1 MAKLSMKIQH
11 TGSLLFVLAN
21 GMKVALA
28 ELPAPSTHRHRTTRI
43 RMNNEN
49 NRGKTC
55 SDNDLNTQGV
65 QDNAECW
72 PDRTSSVTQTNKELR
87 GWGYYSPGIS
97 CPAGYEKRCSAT
109 GTADVSGFTF
119 QFPLLE
125 SETGIGCCPT
135 GYTCKFD
142 WDADHAHTC
151 YSIATTGSFP
161 AVFCPSGKSNSF
173 RYLELPTAA
182 IVTGSGEDSVTVI
195 STMILNAPLFQ
206 LIHQST
212 DITSSSHTATATGQ
226 SRISGTGTPAN
237 NSENGGLSIA
247 AKAGIGGGVSGGVL
261 LVIMAISF
269 FLWKR
274 NRVRGAV
281 STTEDPA
288 PSVLKPE
295 LPAESV
301 PRLDLNT
308 PAISA
313 TVRSELA

>member
-1 MAKLSMKIQH
+1 MATVRTNLGPLTTPFTYPESC
-11 TGSLLFVLAN
+11 
-21 GMKVALA
+21 KVIVQGCSACYW
-28 ELPAPSTHRHRTTRI
+28 
-43 RMNNEN
+43 
-49 NRGKTC
+49 GWQGQTC

-65 QDNAECW
+65 QDNVECW
-72 PDRTSSVTQTNKELR
+72 PDRADSVKQTNKELR

-125 SETGIGCCPT
+125 GETGIGCCPT

-142 WDADHAHTC
+142 WDVDRAHTC

-161 AVFCPSGKSNSF
+161 AVFCSSGKSNGF

-212 DITSSSHTATATGQ
+212 DIASSSHTATVTGQ
-226 SRISGTGTPAN
+226 SRISGTGTPPN
-237 NSENGGLSIA
+237 NSENGLSIA
-247 AKAGIGGGVSGGVL
+247 AKAGIGGGVGGGVL

-269 FLWKR
+269 FFWKR
-274 NRVRGAV
+274 KRAHGAV
-281 STTEDPA
+281 STTA
-288 PSVLKPE
+288 GTVPSPVLKQE
-295 LPAESV
+295 LPAISV
-301 PRLDLNT
+301 PRLELST
-308 PAISA
+308 PANSP
-313 TVRSELA
+313 TVRGELA